1 MKISKNGDTPSQ
13 QSSTNGAKRVT
24 GKSVRNITQLT
35 VIANDKEKIRLV
47 FDLTESTPDTWT
59 RLGFDEQLIE
69 GDYLIPSVIGK
80 VTHFNANGK
89 EIVRDDLPKESVP
102 VTFWATW
109 KDWHGYSHSGYK
121 TRDYDKYPRQYIPA
135 PSAELQILEI
145 ESKYYV
151 GTEVINLSKHNS
163 ERTLHLMNL
172 MLECFGE
179 FQIIDADTEK
189 VLGTKVRTLQWEIFP
204 KGKYPWSK
212 TKEIVK
218 NYTNRLEP
226 LEKELIEAR
235 IKEISGFDPD
245 FAASGNG
252 GFSGYFAF
260 GFEEKG
266 IFVLESVHLDNATY
280 IFGDDWEALSKL
292 TKNEIINGSTD
303 FKRIIHNESW
313 IWRIH
318 RLLK

>member
-1 MKISKNGDTPSQ
+1 MKISTNGDTPSQ

-24 GKSVRNITQLT
+24 GNSLRNITQLT
-35 VIANDKEKIRLV
+35 VIAKDKEKIRLV
-47 FDLTESTPDTWT
+47 FDLTVSTSDVWT
-59 RLGFDEQLIE
+59 RLGFREQLVA

-80 VTHFNANGK
+80 ITDFNANGK
-89 EIVRDDLPKESVP
+89 EIVRDDLPKESVS
-102 VTFWATW
+102 VSFWATW
-109 KDWHGYSHSGYK
+109 KDWHRNSHSGYK
-121 TRDYDKYPRQYIPA
+121 TRDFDKYPREYVPA

-145 ESKYYV
+145 ESKYFV
-151 GTEVINLSKHNS
+151 STEEINLSSHNS

-189 VLGTKVRTLQWEIFP
+189 ILGTKVRRLQWEILP
-204 KGKYPWSK
+204 KGKYPWSV
-212 TKEIVK
+212 TKDIVNK
-218 NYTNRLEP
+218 YTSSLNP
-226 LEKELIEAR
+226 KDKAVVEAR
-235 IKEISGFDPD
+235 IKEISGFNPD

-280 IFGDDWEALSKL
+280 IFGDDWEALSKF
-292 TKNEIINGSTD
+292 TKNEIINGSAD

-318 RLLK
+318 HLLK